1 MNGPGSAIDGPTQ
14 VKTPV
19 KTPRRRLFGR
29 TRRDAVLPSGIADA
43 QHILVSLPQRQA
55 TLVFGM
61 TWHTILGSQLVLE
74 ARRRAAAAGAT
85 HLVHADIQAES
96 VGTIRL
102 SRAHRAGHASQL
114 YSAAQL
120 FARLHPRGV
129 AIACL
134 PLPGGATWVV
144 AVRDGTVLA
153 RTDVVYGVSADAA
166 AAVSDLLAQEHEGV
180 CYGQVASRAAH
191 PLDLD
196 ALSADLMPQAAL
208 QLRPRAW
215 TAVPRSL
222 VLLLILC
229 VAVPLGQRG
238 WQAYQTRQRHALD
251 AQREAM
257 RLDPAV
263 AWKAR
268 YAQHLAGVSLLAQ
281 EDLPQAL
288 ETLAQVPLNVAGWR
302 FDGARCEPAAP
313 SGWRC
318 EAIYQRGM
326 QSASNAGFASSASS
340 EWRML
345 WAPFDQVMPSFSS
358 NLPPRQLSLAALSP
372 VAQQNLSVVSRLQ
385 VLRAAFGNAE
395 IGPAE
400 IVDVGQP
407 HEVDGV
413 SVMRPADAPVLSRR
427 RIRLAGPMRS
437 LYALAAVEGP
447 YRWSRLTLAVQPSS
461 RPTLKLSALMATLEG
476 VLYAYGD

>member
-1 MNGPGSAIDGPTQ
+1 MKLPVRSID
-14 VKTPV
+14 KPV
-19 KTPRRRLFGR
+19 KKPFLGGFRRS
-29 TRRDAVLPSGIADA
+29 RRGTTAALGGAAAAHV
-43 QHILVSLPQRQA
+43 LVSLPQRDV

-61 TWHTILGSQLVLE
+61 SWHTILGSQLVQE
-74 ARRRAAAAGAT
+74 ARHRAAAAGAT
-85 HLVHADIQAES
+85 HLVHADMQAES

-102 SRAHRAGHASQL
+102 SRAHRSGHAGRL

-134 PLPGGATWVV
+134 TLPGGATWVG

-153 RTDVVYGVSADAA
+153 RTDVVYASVSEAE
-166 AAVSDLLAQEHEGV
+166 AAVDSLLAQEPDSI
-180 CYGQVASRAAH
+180 CYGQILARRVQ

-196 ALSADLMPQAAL
+196 MLAGDLPAQALL

-222 VLLLILC
+222 IFLLVLC

-238 WQAYQTRQRHALD
+238 WQTYQAKQRQVLE
-251 AQREAM
+251 AQRAAT
-257 RLDPAV
+257 RLDPAT
-263 AWKAR
+263 AWRER
-268 YAQHLAGVSLLAQ
+268 YTQHLAGVTLLAH

-302 FDGARCEPAAP
+302 FDGARCEPALQT
-313 SGWRC
+313 GWSC

-340 EWRML
+340 GWRML
-345 WAPFDQVMPSFSS
+345 WAPFDQVMPTFTS
-358 NLPPRQLSLAALSP
+358 NLPPRPLTLSALVPLS
-372 VAQQNLSVVSRLQ
+372 QQNLNVVSRLQ

-400 IVDVGQP
+400 IVEVGQP
-407 HEVDGV
+407 QELDGTGIT
-413 SVMRPADAPVLSRR
+413 RPGDAPVLSRR
-427 RIRLAGPMRS
+427 RIRLSGPMRS
-437 LYALAAVEGP
+437 LYALAAAEGP

>member
-1 MNGPGSAIDGPTQ
+1 MNQPDHPTR
-14 VKTPV
+14 TPA
-19 KTPRRRLFGR
+19 KRSGFGAWRGIGRAAATPAG
-29 TRRDAVLPSGIADA
+29 GADVR
-43 QHILVSLPQRQA
+43 HLLLSLPQREA
-55 TLVFGM
+55 TLVFGLN
-61 TWHTILGSQLVLE
+61 WHTILGSQLVLE

-85 HLVHADIQAES
+85 HLVHADVLAES

-102 SRAHRAGHASQL
+102 SRVHRAGHASRM

-144 AVRDGTVLA
+144 AVRDGTVLT
-153 RTDVVYGVSADAA
+153 RTDVVHASAADAE
-166 AAVSDLLAQEHEGV
+166 AAVSGLLAQEHDGV
-180 CYGQVASRAAH
+180 CYGQFGSRPAQ
-191 PLDLD
+191 PLDLA
-196 ALSADLMPQAAL
+196 ALVAELTPHAAL

-222 VLLLILC
+222 VVLLALC
-229 VAVPLGQRG
+229 VAVPAGQHA

-251 AQREAM
+251 AQRESM
-257 RLDPAV
+257 RVDPAV

-268 YAQHLAGVSLLAQ
+268 YAQHLAGVALLAQ

-302 FDGARCEPAAP
+302 FDGARCEPGSP
-313 SGWRC
+313 TGWTC

-345 WAPFDQVMPSFSS
+345 WAPFDQVMPTFSS
-358 NLPPRQLSLAALSP
+358 HLPPRPLALSALSP
-372 VAQQNLSVVSRLQ
+372 TTRQNLDTVSRLQ

-395 IGPAE
+395 IGGAE
-400 IVDVGQP
+400 VVDVGQP
-407 HEVDGV
+407 QEADGALV
-413 SVMRPADAPVLSRR
+413 ARPADAPVLSRR
-427 RIRLAGPMRS
+427 RIRLVGPMRS
-437 LYALAAVEGP
+437 LYALAAIDGP
-447 YRWSRLTLAVQPSS
+447 YRWSRLTLAVQPAS

>member
-1 MNGPGSAIDGPTQ
+1 M
-14 VKTPV
+14 
-19 KTPRRRLFGR
+19 
-29 TRRDAVLPSGIADA
+29 
-43 QHILVSLPQRQA
+43 PQRQA

-61 TWHTILGSQLVLE
+61 HWHTILGSQLAQE

-85 HLVHADIQAES
+85 HLVHADVHAES

-102 SRAHRAGHASQL
+102 SRAHRAGHAARM

-120 FARLHPRGV
+120 FAVLHPRGV
-129 AIACL
+129 AVVSLDL
-134 PLPGGATWVV
+134 PDGAVWVA

-153 RTDVVYGVSADAA
+153 RTDVVHASSVDADL
-166 AAVSDLLAQEHEGV
+166 AVADLLAREPDSIP
-180 CYGQVASRAAH
+180 YGRIDGPRAQ
-191 PLDLD
+191 PLNLDLL
-196 ALSADLMPQAAL
+196 AAELAPQAAL
-208 QLRPRAW
+208 QPRPRAW

-222 VLLLILC
+222 VLLLALC
-229 VAVPLGQRG
+229 VVVPVAQRG
-238 WQAYQTRQRHALD
+238 WQAYQAKQRHALD
-251 AQREAM
+251 AQRAAT

-263 AWKAR
+263 AWRER
-268 YAQHLAGVSLLAQ
+268 YADYLAGLSTLAQ
-281 EDLPQAL
+281 ENLPQAL

-302 FDGARCEPAAP
+302 FDGARCEPALQ
-313 SGWRC
+313 STWTC

-326 QSASNAGFASSASS
+326 QSASNAGFADAASS

-358 NLPPRQLSLAALSP
+358 ALPPQPLNLAALAP
-372 VAQQNLSVVSRLQ
+372 LAQQNLNTVSRLQ
-385 VLRAAFGNAE
+385 TLRAAFGNAE

-400 IVDVGQP
+400 PVDVGTPQ
-407 HEVDGV
+407 ESDGTAV
-413 SVMRPADAPVLSRR
+413 ARPSGAPLLSRR

-437 LYALAAVEGP
+437 LYALAALEGP
-447 YRWSRLTLAVQPSS
+447 YRWSRLTLAVNPSS

>member
-1 MNGPGSAIDGPTQ
+1 MLRRPRSEASAPPGSGS
-14 VKTPV
+14 KH
-19 KTPRRRLFGR
+19 
-29 TRRDAVLPSGIADA
+29 VLVN
-43 QHILVSLPQRQA
+43 VSHRQA

-61 TWHTILGSQLVLE
+61 TWHTILGSQLAQE

-85 HLVHADIQAES
+85 HLVHADAQAES

-102 SRAHRAGHASQL
+102 SRAHRSGHAVRM

-120 FARLHPRGV
+120 LAQLHPRGV
-129 AIACL
+129 AVACL
-134 PLPGGATWVV
+134 ALPDGAVWIA

-153 RTDVVYGVSADAA
+153 RTDIVFASASEADMALA
-166 AAVSDLLAQEHEGV
+166 ELLAREPDST
-180 CYGQVASRAAH
+180 CYGRIDALRVQ

-196 ALSADLMPQAAL
+196 LLAAELAPQAAL

-222 VLLLILC
+222 VMLLALC
-229 VAVPLGQRG
+229 IAVPAGQHG
-238 WQAYQTRQRHALD
+238 WRAYQARQQQAID
-251 AQREAM
+251 AQRAAA
-257 RLDPAV
+257 RLDPV
-263 AWKAR
+263 IAWRER
-268 YAQHLAGVSLLAQ
+268 YAEHLAGLSLLAQ
-281 EDLPQAL
+281 ENLPQAL

-302 FDGARCEPAAP
+302 FDGARCEPGLQ
-313 SGWRC
+313 SNWTC

-326 QSASNAGFASSASS
+326 QSASNAGFAETASS

-358 NLPPRQLSLAALSP
+358 ALPPRPLSLAALAP
-372 VAQQNLSVVSRLQ
+372 VAKQNLDTVSRLQ
-385 VLRAAFGNAE
+385 VLRAAFANAE

-400 IVDVGQP
+400 AVDVGQP
-407 HEVDGV
+407 HEADGV
-413 SVMRPADAPVLSRR
+413 PVVRPAGAPMLSRR

-437 LYALAAVEGP
+437 LYALAKVDGP
-447 YRWSRLTLAVQPSS
+447 YRWSRLTLAVHPSS